1 MQFKLSSHFLEKC
14 NEAINRIIS
23 KKGIRWADT
32 TNYFLGQSSAQQ
44 TEQIYFRA
52 SRQPSGQSKLVSRQA
67 VSPADKANLFLGK
80 PSARRTK
87 QTCFWANRPPDGQ
100 SESLL
105 GQTSDPIDGMDCFW
119 GAGCQP
125 LKEKSSSIWY
135 NKSRNEVR

>member
-32 TNYFLGQSSAQQ
+32 TNYFLGQSSARR
-44 TEQIYFRA
+44 TEQTCFWA
-52 SRQPSGQSKLVSRQA
+52 SRQPGGQGKLISRQA
-67 VSPADKANLFLGK
+67 VSPADKANLFLDK

-87 QTCFWANRPPDGQ
+87 QTCFWANRQPGGQ

-105 GQTSDPIDGMDCFW
+105 RQTSNPVDGVDCF
-119 GAGCQP
+119 
-125 LKEKSSSIWY
+125 
-135 NKSRNEVR
+135 